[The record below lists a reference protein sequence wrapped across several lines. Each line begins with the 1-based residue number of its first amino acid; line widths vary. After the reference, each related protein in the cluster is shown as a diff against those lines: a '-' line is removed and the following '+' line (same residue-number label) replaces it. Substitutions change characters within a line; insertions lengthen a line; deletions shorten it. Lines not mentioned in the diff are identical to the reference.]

1 MVFSEGNAF
10 GKDMDLSREALLNSW
25 SYRSQQ
31 ILCASHNK
39 ANSVTV
45 KLTVL
50 NELHQ
55 FTRFHARAGS
65 DMSPLV
71 KCTFGI
77 VSSAIGVI
85 KHQSIG

>member
-1 MVFSEGNAF
+1 M
-10 GKDMDLSREALLNSW
+10 
-25 SYRSQQ
+25 
-31 ILCASHNK
+31 
-39 ANSVTV
+39 ANYVTV

-50 NELHQ
+50 NELHK

-65 DMSPLV
+65 DMPPLV